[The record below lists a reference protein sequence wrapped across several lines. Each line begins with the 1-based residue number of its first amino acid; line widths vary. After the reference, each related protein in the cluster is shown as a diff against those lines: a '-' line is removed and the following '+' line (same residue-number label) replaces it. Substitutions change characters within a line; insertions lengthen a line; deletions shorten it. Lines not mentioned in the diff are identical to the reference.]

1 MIHLYFMIK
10 LFTSFIDSFYFI
22 FKRFMPIK
30 TYRYAVCG
38 GGNMLFDLVLYF
50 IFFHF
55 VLRKHEIDL
64 FFIVLSPHIA
74 SLFFVFP
81 ITFVT
86 GFLLNKFITFQDSN
100 LSGRTQFIRYLLVAI
115 GAIVLSYICMKILV
129 DLMGFYPTLSRLLT
143 MVISVIYSYL
153 LQSRFSFGKIK

>member
-1 MIHLYFMIK
+1 MIK

-22 FKRFMPIK
+22 FKRFIPLK
-30 TYRYAVCG
+30 TYRYAICG

-50 IFFHF
+50 LFFHF
-55 VLRKHEIDL
+55 VLRKQVIDL
-64 FFIVLSPHIA
+64 YFIVLSPHIA

-81 ITFVT
+81 ITFIS

-129 DLMGFYPTLSRLLT
+129 DFMGFYPTLSRLLT

>member
-1 MIHLYFMIK
+1 MIK
-10 LFTSFIDSFYFI
+10 LFTSFIDFFYFI
-22 FKRFMPIK
+22 FKRFIPLK
-30 TYRYAVCG
+30 TYRYAICG

-55 VLRKHEIDL
+55 VLRKQEVDL

-86 GFLLNKFITFQDSN
+86 GFLLNKFITFQDSD
-100 LSGRTQFIRYLLVAI
+100 LSVKTQFIRYLLVAI

-129 DLMGFYPTLSRLLT
+129 DSMGFYPTISRLLT

-153 LQSRFSFGKIK
+153 LQSRFSFGKMK

>member
-1 MIHLYFMIK
+1 MIK

-22 FKRFMPIK
+22 FKRFIPLK
-30 TYRYAVCG
+30 TYRYAICG

-55 VLRKHEIDL
+55 VLRKQEIDL

-81 ITFVT
+81 ITFIT

-100 LSGRTQFIRYLLVAI
+100 LSGKTQFIRYLLVAI

-129 DLMGFYPTLSRLLT
+129 DFMGFYPTLSRLLT

-153 LQSRFSFGKIK
+153 LQSRFSFGKMN

>member
-1 MIHLYFMIK
+1 
-10 LFTSFIDSFYFI
+10 
-22 FKRFMPIK
+22 
-30 TYRYAVCG
+30 
-38 GGNMLFDLVLYF
+38 MLFDLVLYF

-55 VLRKHEIDL
+55 VLRKQEIDL

-100 LSGRTQFIRYLLVAI
+100 LSGKTQLIRYLLVAI

-129 DLMGFYPTLSRLLT
+129 DFMGFYPTLSRLLT

>member
-1 MIHLYFMIK
+1 MIK

-22 FKRFMPIK
+22 FKSFIPLK
-30 TYRYAVCG
+30 TYRYAICG
-38 GGNMLFDLVLYF
+38 GGNMFFDLVLYF
-50 IFFHF
+50 LFFHF
-55 VLRKHEIDL
+55 VLRKQDIDL
-64 FFIVLSPHIA
+64 YFIVLSPHIA

-81 ITFVT
+81 ITFIS
-86 GFLLNKFITFQDSN
+86 GFLLNKYITFQDSN

-129 DLMGFYPTLSRLLT
+129 DFMDFYPTLSRLLT
-143 MVISVIYSYL
+143 MGISVIYSYL

>member
-1 MIHLYFMIK
+1 MIK
-10 LFTSFIDSFYFI
+10 LFTSFIDFFYFI
-22 FKRFMPIK
+22 FKRFIPLK
-30 TYRYAVCG
+30 TYRYAICG

-50 IFFHF
+50 MFFHF
-55 VLRKHEIDL
+55 VLRKQEIDL

-86 GFLLNKFITFQDSN
+86 GFLLNKFITFQDSD
-100 LSGRTQFIRYLLVAI
+100 LSGKTQFIRYLLVAI

-129 DLMGFYPTLSRLLT
+129 DSMGFYPTISRLLT

-153 LQSRFSFGKIK
+153 LQSRFSFGKMK

>member
-1 MIHLYFMIK
+1 MIK
-10 LFTSFIDSFYFI
+10 LFTLFIDSFYFI
-22 FKRFMPIK
+22 FKRFIPLK
-30 TYRYAVCG
+30 TYRYAICG

-55 VLRKHEIDL
+55 VLRKQEIDL

-100 LSGRTQFIRYLLVAI
+100 LSGKTQLIRYLLVAI

>member
-1 MIHLYFMIK
+1 MIK

-30 TYRYAVCG
+30 TYRYAICG

-55 VLRKHEIDL
+55 VLRKQEIDL

>member
-1 MIHLYFMIK
+1 MIK

-30 TYRYAVCG
+30 TYRYAICG

-81 ITFVT
+81 ITSIT

-100 LSGRTQFIRYLLVAI
+100 LSGKTQFIRYLLVAI

-129 DLMGFYPTLSRLLT
+129 DFMDFYPTLSRLLT

-153 LQSRFSFGKIK
+153 LQSRFSFGKMK

>member
-1 MIHLYFMIK
+1 MIK

-22 FKRFMPIK
+22 FKRFIPLK
-30 TYRYAVCG
+30 TYRYAICG

-50 IFFHF
+50 LFFHF
-55 VLRKHEIDL
+55 VLRKQEIDL

-81 ITFVT
+81 ITFIT
-86 GFLLNKFITFQDSN
+86 GFLLNKYITFQDSN
-100 LSGRTQFIRYLLVAI
+100 LSGKTQFIRYLLVAI

-129 DLMGFYPTLSRLLT
+129 DFMGFYPTLSRLLT

>member
-1 MIHLYFMIK
+1 MIK

-22 FKRFMPIK
+22 FKRFIPLK
-30 TYRYAVCG
+30 TYRYAICG

-50 IFFHF
+50 SFFHF
-55 VLRKHEIDL
+55 VLCKQEIDL
-64 FFIVLSPHIA
+64 YLFVLSPHIA

-81 ITFVT
+81 ITFVS

-100 LSGRTQFIRYLLVAI
+100 LLGKIQFVRYLLVAI
-115 GAIVLSYICMKILV
+115 GAIVLSYLCMKILV
-129 DLMGFYPTLSRLLT
+129 DFIGIYPTLSRLLT

-153 LQSRFSFGKIK
+153 LQSRFSFGKVK

>member
-1 MIHLYFMIK
+1 MIK
-10 LFTSFIDSFYFI
+10 LLISFIDSFYFI
-22 FKRFMPIK
+22 FKRFIPLK
-30 TYRYAVCG
+30 TYRYAICG
-38 GGNMLFDLVLYF
+38 GGNLLFDLILYF
-50 IFFHF
+50 SFFHF
-55 VLRKHEIDL
+55 VLCKQDIDL
-64 FFIVLSPHIA
+64 FFVVLSPHIA

-81 ITFVT
+81 ITFIS

-100 LSGRTQFIRYLLVAI
+100 LSGKTQFIRYLLVAI

-153 LQSRFSFGKIK
+153 LQSKFSFGKIK

>member
-1 MIHLYFMIK
+1 MIK

-30 TYRYAVCG
+30 TYRYAICG

-81 ITFVT
+81 ITFVS

-100 LSGRTQFIRYLLVAI
+100 LSGKTQFIRYLLVAI

-129 DLMGFYPTLSRLLT
+129 DFMGFYPTLSRLLT

>member
-1 MIHLYFMIK
+1 MIK

-22 FKRFMPIK
+22 FKRFIPLK
-30 TYRYAVCG
+30 TYRYAICG

-129 DLMGFYPTLSRLLT
+129 DFMGFYPTLSRLLT

>member
-1 MIHLYFMIK
+1 MIK

>member
-1 MIHLYFMIK
+1 MIK
-10 LFTSFIDSFYFI
+10 LLISFIDSFYFI
-22 FKRFMPIK
+22 FKRFIPLK
-30 TYRYAVCG
+30 TYRYAICG
-38 GGNMLFDLVLYF
+38 GGNLLFDLILYF
-50 IFFHF
+50 SFFHF
-55 VLRKHEIDL
+55 VLCKQDVDL
-64 FFIVLSPHIA
+64 YFIVLSPHIA

-81 ITFVT
+81 ITFIS

-100 LSGRTQFIRYLLVAI
+100 LSGKTQFIRYLLVAI

-153 LQSRFSFGKIK
+153 LQSKFSFGKIK

>member
-1 MIHLYFMIK
+1 
-10 LFTSFIDSFYFI
+10 
-22 FKRFMPIK
+22 MPIK
-30 TYRYAVCG
+30 TYRYAICG

-81 ITFVT
+81 ITFVS

-100 LSGRTQFIRYLLVAI
+100 LSGKTQFIRYLLVAI

-129 DLMGFYPTLSRLLT
+129 DFMGFYPTLSRLLT

>member
-1 MIHLYFMIK
+1 
-10 LFTSFIDSFYFI
+10 
-22 FKRFMPIK
+22 
-30 TYRYAVCG
+30 
-38 GGNMLFDLVLYF
+38 MLFDLVLYF

-55 VLRKHEIDL
+55 VLRKQEIDL

-81 ITFVT
+81 ITFIT

-100 LSGRTQFIRYLLVAI
+100 LSGKTQFIRYLLVAI

-129 DLMGFYPTLSRLLT
+129 DF
-143 MVISVIYSYL
+143 I
-153 LQSRFSFGKIK
+153 

>member
-1 MIHLYFMIK
+1 MIK

-30 TYRYAVCG
+30 TYRYAICG

-55 VLRKHEIDL
+55 VLRKQEIDL

-81 ITFVT
+81 ITFIT

-100 LSGRTQFIRYLLVAI
+100 LSGKTQFIRYLLVAI

-129 DLMGFYPTLSRLLT
+129 DFMGFYPTLSRLLT

>member
-1 MIHLYFMIK
+1 MIK

-22 FKRFMPIK
+22 FKRFIPLK
-30 TYRYAVCG
+30 TYRYAICG

-55 VLRKHEIDL
+55 VLRKQEIDL

-81 ITFVT
+81 ITFIT

-100 LSGRTQFIRYLLVAI
+100 LSGKTQFIRYLLVAI

-129 DLMGFYPTLSRLLT
+129 DFMGFYPTLSRLLT

>member
-1 MIHLYFMIK
+1 
-10 LFTSFIDSFYFI
+10 
-22 FKRFMPIK
+22 
-30 TYRYAVCG
+30 
-38 GGNMLFDLVLYF
+38 MLFDLVLYF

-55 VLRKHEIDL
+55 VLGKQEIDL

-86 GFLLNKFITFQDSN
+86 GFLLNKFITFQDSD
-100 LSGRTQFIRYLLVAI
+100 LSGKTQFIRYLLVAI

-129 DLMGFYPTLSRLLT
+129 DSMCFYPTISRLLT

-153 LQSRFSFGKIK
+153 LQSRFRFGKMK

>member
-1 MIHLYFMIK
+1 MIK

-22 FKRFMPIK
+22 FKRFIPLK
-30 TYRYAVCG
+30 TYRYAICG

-55 VLRKHEIDL
+55 VLRKQEIDL

-100 LSGRTQFIRYLLVAI
+100 LSGKTQFIRYLLVAI

-129 DLMGFYPTLSRLLT
+129 DFMGFYPTLSRLLT